1 MTGEKKKIFE
11 KAMKHDIYKS
21 CKKRIK
27 ERLKVL
33 KALKYKK
40 FRTREELRN
49 EISKQVVW
57 NRIQKKIKKGLKSK
71 NRDAKGLQGT

>member
-1 MTGEKKKIFE
+1 
-11 KAMKHDIYKS
+11 MKHDIYKS
-21 CKKRIK
+21 CKRRIK
-27 ERLKVL
+27 ERINVL
-33 KALKYKK
+33 KTLKGKKYKNM
-40 FRTREELRN
+40 EELED

>member
-1 MTGEKKKIFE
+1 
-11 KAMKHDIYKS
+11 MKHDIYKS

-27 ERLKVL
+27 ERINVL
-33 KALKYKK
+33 KMLKDKK
-40 FRTREELRN
+40 FRTMEELED

-71 NRDAKGLQGT
+71 NRDAKELQSD